1 MNLHR
6 QHLLLCL
13 HSHPCQPLS
22 RTLPCQSAAVLAPV
36 ALTLWT
42 QALVL
47 VVVLVRVRVR
57 VLVLVSKL
65 GPRRQRPPIHHS
77 PSRGTITEGLSRR

>member
-22 RTLPCQSAAVLAPV
+22 RKLPCQSAAVLAPV
-36 ALTLWT
+36 ALTLRT
-42 QALVL
+42 LALVL
-47 VVVLVRVRVR
+47 

-65 GPRRQRPPIHHS
+65 GPHHQRPPIHHS
-77 PSRGTITEGLSRR
+77 LSRGTITEGLSRR